1 MEFVLAIALIT
12 WGGVFFYILRVERL
26 TRSLE
31 RDVAALTAQ
40 MPAAPAEDTPLREPI
55 PGVPAREHLNI

>member
-31 RDVAALTAQ
+31 REVEALTSQ
-40 MPAAPAEDTPLREPI
+40 MPAASAEDTPLREPI
-55 PGVPAREHLNI
+55 PSVPAREHLNI